1 MRAQMD
7 PMCPIQPMYA
17 LQRHY
22 PDRIELFEFEDAGF
36 TVFLSHT
43 DEVVNLLSN
52 IVTNDDSVLAGK
64 HRKTSREICNRSS

>member
-7 PMCPIQPMYA
+7 PMSPIQPMHTLHTDY
-17 LQRHY
+17 H
-22 PDRIELFEFEDAGF
+22 DRIELFEFKDAGL

-43 DEVVNLLSN
+43 KEVVNLLLN

-64 HRKTSREICNRSS
+64 HRKTSREICNRSR